1 MSEWQQDAHT
11 HTHTHTPSSQL
22 LGLSI
27 SKQCPWGK
35 CNHSR
40 QSQSV
45 WQIFFMLEFTPSI
58 RILRILLAVELAL
71 FGAQCRAACSSV
83 NTPELMVP
91 TPVPVTF
98 YSFRFANFRNF
109 LKCFVA
115 VFCLLLL
122 QLAHKLLAT
131 CSVVAA
137 GLILPPARITSSALA
152 RARGP
157 IMPPV
162 PVSHGTWR
170 VSYGAAAA
178 ATLPAWNGTVAIVVS
193 FIACNCIS
201 R

>member
-1 MSEWQQDAHT
+1 MI
-11 HTHTHTPSSQL
+11 
-22 LGLSI
+22 GLSI
-27 SKQCPWGK
+27 WKQCPWGK

-45 WQIFFMLEFTPSI
+45 WQVFFMLEFTPSI
-58 RILRILLAVELAL
+58 RILRILLAVGLAL
-71 FGAQCRAACSSV
+71 FSAQCRAACSSV

-109 LKCFVA
+109 LKCFALWDILVA
-115 VFCLLLL
+115 VFCLLLLL

-193 FIACNCIS
+193 FIACNCTS